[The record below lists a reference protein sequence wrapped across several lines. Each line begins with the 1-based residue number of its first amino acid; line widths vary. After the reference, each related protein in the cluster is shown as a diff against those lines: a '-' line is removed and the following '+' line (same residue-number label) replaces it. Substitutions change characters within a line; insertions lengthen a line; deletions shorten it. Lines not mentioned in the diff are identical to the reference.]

1 MWLFSQIPST
11 SNIITFKT
19 WNFLFPHVTTTL
31 ILILLIQISGSVHS
45 GQICKPPD
53 SPNLPERKYKLQELH
68 SAFKH
73 VSAKSNL
80 INEKRLKQSRLQP
93 KGSNARYITNVHLGV
108 QLGPL
113 GPDNFAQVLPAIDL
127 ALEDIQ
133 AFPAFG
139 GVSFTTVLILYIDA
153 LACDALALLTQL
165 NSNGVNVIFGPLN
178 DFTLANAAR
187 FSTAMYNVPIVAP
200 AGFAHQLSDKL
211 EYGMLTRV
219 LFTYSDLEWVF
230 GNTLKHYGW
239 LPDQQTP
246 IAIVTTRNVRRREG
260 VVGHTGMAGVFQHL
274 ILQKF
279 LVKAAYKLLSVT
291 LDDEFDVTDRFLKR
305 LPDSARII
313 ILCTDP
319 EVVRDIMLEA
329 HKLNMVNG
337 DYAFFNMDLL
347 SSQTKLKRPWYKET
361 SSPEE
366 NERARQAYR
375 ALMTVTL
382 LKPDS
387 PEYRTFTE
395 EVRARALRDYEFSYR
410 DSEVTPFIG
419 TFHDAVKLYALA
431 LNDAL
436 AKGGTIT
443 NGTLITQEM
452 WNRTFKGV
460 TGVVR
465 IDANGDRNADYS
477 LLDMNPVTGDF
488 EVVVNYFGNDKSLS
502 TVPGRTIDWINADNQ
517 PPLHTPPCGFDGS
530 ECHNSHFIHIGII
543 GAVVFILLMTM
554 SLVLGII
561 FYRRA
566 KFQAELRAMNW
577 IIPWDALL
585 VTEKHL
591 RRYRRESDIRSPNQ
605 SSDPLRKISSETC
618 TAAASKSLLIG
629 SDPTN
634 NENPTQYSST
644 VEFCTT
650 VDEISPEKPNRKIS
664 FSNLILSAIN
674 SSGSNSSGTGTN
686 LPTDKKRRKTSTSG
700 RFLARFAGD
709 SIILPPTVFEESCSQ
724 TTSPSNYVGY
734 THLQGVNANKRQHRL
749 SRRSKTNDENQVIDI
764 NSPTNGQNSKGMP
777 EWTYFKHPS
786 FDYTFTNKQNKY
798 RKKHDSVGMDSDYN
812 PLMEF
817 DFFKK
822 KKHSQDSQSSL
833 GSLDTISGIQL
844 DKLANSQMFAR
855 TAFYMK
861 SIVALKPLRRQT
873 RIEPSKALSIEV
885 KKVKDLNCDHICR
898 LIGVCL
904 EVPHQCI
911 VYEYCPKGS
920 LQDVLENEQ
929 IKLDWMF
936 KFSLMQD
943 ICRGVM
949 YLHQIFGP
957 HGNLKSSNCLV
968 DSRFVLKI
976 TDFGLPHIRGPPPL
990 ESEVGSFIFH
1000 RNLLWTAPELL
1011 PDGDTT
1017 IYPRESIKGDVY
1029 SFAIVCQEIVYRKG
1043 VFYIQNF
1050 KNCEPDFIVKEV
1062 KAHRKPPFRPT
1073 LDSLEGCSEDLV
1085 QLICQAW
1092 DDDPSVRPDF
1102 QSIKLSMRKLNKAGD
1117 SNNVLDNLLSRME
1130 QYANNLE
1137 ELVEQRT
1144 AQYLEEKKKTEDLLY
1159 SMLPRSVAKQLF
1171 RNQPVTAESFEMV
1184 TIYFSDI
1191 VGFTSLSAESTPMQV
1206 VELLNRLYTL
1216 FDGIIENFDAY
1227 KVETIGD
1234 AYMVASGLP
1243 QRNGNKHAREVAR
1256 MSIAFLKAIFEFQIP
1271 HRPEKRL
1278 ELRIGIHSG
1287 PVCAGVVGQKMP
1299 RYCLF
1304 GDTVNTSSRMES
1316 NGLPLK
1322 IHISQQTFDVL
1333 KTFKSFIMTERGLV
1347 EMKGKGRQ
1355 KTYWLHGEDCYI
1367 VDPIPPGAQIVGGT
1381 YEGVT
1386 GPIPAGALTHKG
1398 NSDFTQSPEHICNP
1412 QLTSPPPNHLAV
1424 INNKE
1429 TVVDNSLRRKSHSSP
1444 ASPAFN
1450 SQSIVDCSNIIND
1463 NNNNSDNVSVVGTD
1477 HHHYHPQQ
1485 HLQQSK
1491 SAVESNER
1499 VSMKITNP
1507 YHPNNN
1513 NDNNSELTNPNQRR
1527 VAVCH
1532 LNDNQVIYN
1541 VSGSSCVDNNS
1552 QQIDEK
1558 V

>member
-1 MWLFSQIPST
+1 MWYHNQIPSSADILT
-11 SNIITFKT
+11 LRN
-19 WNFLFPHVTTTL
+19 WNFLFPRVITAF
-31 ILILLIQISGSVHS
+31 IFILLLQTSGCVDS
-45 GQICKPPD
+45 GQICRPPGG
-53 SPNLPERKYKLQELH
+53 KHKLQELH
-68 SAFKH
+68 SAFQQ
-73 VSAKSNL
+73 VSSKSKL
-80 INEKRLKQSRLQP
+80 INEKRLNQSRLES
-93 KGSNARYITNVHLGV
+93 KGINARYVSNVYLGV

-113 GPDNFAQVLPAIDL
+113 GQDSFAQVLPAIDL

-133 AFPAFG
+133 TMPAFK
-139 GVSFTTVLILYIDA
+139 GVSFTTVLILYIDG
-153 LACDALALLTQL
+153 LACDSLALLTEL
-165 NSNGVNVIFGPLN
+165 NSKGINVIFGPLN
-178 DFTLANAAR
+178 DFHLANAVR
-187 FSTAMYNVPIVAP
+187 FSTSMYNVPVVSP
-200 AGFAHQLSDKL
+200 AGFAHRLDDKN
-211 EYGMLTRV
+211 EFAMLTRV

-230 GNTLKHYGW
+230 SNTLKHYGW
-239 LPDQQTP
+239 LPNKQTP
-246 IAIVTTRNVRRREG
+246 VAIFTIRDSKRQEEA
-260 VVGHTGMAGVFQHL
+260 VGHTGMTGVFQHL
-274 ILQKF
+274 KLQQF

-291 LDDEFDVTDRFLKR
+291 LNDEVDVTDSFLKR
-305 LPDSARII
+305 LPDSARIV

-319 EVVRDIMLEA
+319 EVVRNIMLEA

-337 DYAFFNMDLL
+337 DYAFFNLDLL
-347 SSQTKLKRPWYKET
+347 SSQKKLKRPWYRET
-361 SSPEE
+361 SSAEE

-375 ALMTVTL
+375 ALMTLTL

-395 EVRARALRDYEFSYR
+395 EVRARALRDYDFSYR
-410 DSEVTPFIG
+410 DSEITPFIG

-443 NGTLITQEM
+443 NGTLITHEM
-452 WNRTFKGV
+452 WNRSFKGV

-477 LLDMNPVTGDF
+477 LLDMNPITGDF
-488 EVVVNYFGNDKSLS
+488 EVVVNYFGNDKSMS
-502 TVPGRTIDWINADNQ
+502 PVSGKTIDWINAENK
-517 PPLHTPPCGFDGS
+517 PPPHTPPCGFDGS
-530 ECHNSHFIHIGII
+530 ECHNTHFIYIGII
-543 GAVVFILLMTM
+543 GAAVLIVLVVI
-554 SLVLGII
+554 SLVLGIV

-577 IIPWDALL
+577 IIPWDALQ

-605 SSDPLRKISSETC
+605 SSDPLRKISFDTCPTANKPLLAGDALANET
-618 TAAASKSLLIG
+618 LDQDL
-629 SDPTN
+629 
-634 NENPTQYSST
+634 T

-650 VDEISPEKPNRKIS
+650 IDEVSPEKPHRKIS
-664 FSNLILSAIN
+664 FSNLIMSAIN
-674 SSGSNSSGTGTN
+674 STSNSGGN
-686 LPTDKKRRKTSTSG
+686 ANVPGEKRRRKTSTTG
-700 RFLARFAGD
+700 RFLARFAPD
-709 SIILPPTVFEESCSQ
+709 PITLPPTVFEEPGSHAG
-724 TTSPSNYVGY
+724 TSPHPTGY
-734 THLQGVNANKRQHRL
+734 SQSQINVSKRQHRL
-749 SRRSKTNDENQVIDI
+749 SRRSKTNEESQTTDV
-764 NSPTNGQNSKGMP
+764 NSPTNGQNKGMP

-786 FDYTFTNKQNKY
+786 FDYSFTTKQNRH
-798 RKKHDSVGMDSDYN
+798 RKKHDSVGMESDYN

-822 KKHSQDSQSSL
+822 KKHSEDSRSSL
-833 GSLDTISGIQL
+833 GSLDTISGIHL

-855 TAFYMK
+855 TALYMK

-976 TDFGLPHIRGPPPL
+976 TDFGLPHIRGPPPS
-990 ESEVGSFIFH
+990 ESEVGSYIYH

-1011 PDGDTT
+1011 PDADTI

-1050 KNCEPDFIVKEV
+1050 KNCEPDYIIKEV
-1062 KAHRKPPFRPT
+1062 RECRKPPFRPT

-1085 QLICQAW
+1085 QLIRQAW
-1092 DDDPSVRPDF
+1092 DDDPGLRPDF
-1102 QSIKLSMRKLNKAGD
+1102 QSIKLSMRKLNKSGD

-1130 QYANNLE
+1130 QYTNNLE

-1367 VDPIPPGAQIVGGT
+1367 VDPIPAGAKIIGGA

-1386 GPIPAGALTHKG
+1386 GPIPAGALAQKG
-1398 NSDFTQSPEHICNP
+1398 SSGGGCVLVGGGGNLNQSPGHLCNP
-1412 QLTSPPPNHLAV
+1412 QPTSPIHP
-1424 INNKE
+1424 
-1429 TVVDNSLRRKSHSSP
+1429 HS
-1444 ASPAFN
+1444 
-1450 SQSIVDCSNIIND
+1450 I
-1463 NNNNSDNVSVVGTD
+1463 
-1477 HHHYHPQQ
+1477 
-1485 HLQQSK
+1485 
-1491 SAVESNER
+1491 
-1499 VSMKITNP
+1499 
-1507 YHPNNN
+1507 
-1513 NDNNSELTNPNQRR
+1513 DNNSSLKRKAHSFPATPACTPDSNDLSNPGSHDNHHHQNQQYKPAVDLHEKVSVSITDPFQVNSNDTVSFEPSNKRR
-1527 VAVCH
+1527 VGVCH
-1532 LNDNQVIYN
+1532 LNENPIYN
-1541 VSGSSCVDNNS
+1541 VSSGNS
-1552 QQIDEK
+1552 QQIGEK

>member
-1 MWLFSQIPST
+1 M
-11 SNIITFKT
+11 ITREMVNKCIDWFACI
-19 WNFLFPHVTTTL
+19 HC
-31 ILILLIQISGSVHS
+31 QM
-45 GQICKPPD
+45 
-53 SPNLPERKYKLQELH
+53 
-68 SAFKH
+68 
-73 VSAKSNL
+73 
-80 INEKRLKQSRLQP
+80 
-93 KGSNARYITNVHLGV
+93 NV
-108 QLGPL
+108 
-113 GPDNFAQVLPAIDL
+113 
-127 ALEDIQ
+127 
-133 AFPAFG
+133 
-139 GVSFTTVLILYIDA
+139 
-153 LACDALALLTQL
+153 
-165 NSNGVNVIFGPLN
+165 
-178 DFTLANAAR
+178 
-187 FSTAMYNVPIVAP
+187 
-200 AGFAHQLSDKL
+200 
-211 EYGMLTRV
+211 
-219 LFTYSDLEWVF
+219 
-230 GNTLKHYGW
+230 
-239 LPDQQTP
+239 
-246 IAIVTTRNVRRREG
+246 
-260 VVGHTGMAGVFQHL
+260 
-274 ILQKF
+274 
-279 LVKAAYKLLSVT
+279 
-291 LDDEFDVTDRFLKR
+291 
-305 LPDSARII
+305 I

-347 SSQTKLKRPWYKET
+347 SSQTKLRRPWYRET
-361 SSPEE
+361 SSAEE

-395 EVRARALRDYEFSYR
+395 EVRARALRDYDFSYR

-443 NGTLITQEM
+443 NGTLVTQEM

-502 TVPGRTIDWINADNQ
+502 PVADRTIDWINTDNK
-517 PPLHTPPCGFDGS
+517 PPPHTPPCGFDGS
-530 ECHNSHFIHIGII
+530 ECQNSHIIHIGII
-543 GAVVFILLMTM
+543 GATVLFVLIAL
-554 SLVLGII
+554 SLVLGVI

-577 IIPWDALL
+577 IIPWEALQ

-605 SSDPLRKISSETC
+605 SSDPLRKISFDTC
-618 TAAASKSLLIG
+618 PTTASKSLLLAD
-629 SDPTN
+629 SLM
-634 NENPTQYSST
+634 NENQNQEAA

-650 VDEISPEKPNRKIS
+650 IDEVCPEKPHRKIS

-674 SSGSNSSGTGTN
+674 STSGSGGGGGGAAAAAGN
-686 LPTDKKRRKTSTSG
+686 LPAERKRRKTSTTG
-700 RFLARFAGD
+700 RFLARFAAD
-709 SIILPPTVFEESCSQ
+709 PITLPPTVFEESGSQ
-724 TTSPSNYVGY
+724 TGGGGCGGTSPHPTGY
-734 THLQGVNANKRQHRL
+734 SQPQISVSKRQHRL
-749 SRRSKTNDENQVIDI
+749 SRRSRTNDESQTIDM
-764 NSPTNGQNSKGMP
+764 NSPTNGQNKGMP

-786 FDYTFTNKQNKY
+786 FDYSFTTKNNRH

-904 EVPHQCI
+904 EIPHQCI

-976 TDFGLPHIRGPPPL
+976 TDFGLPHIRGPPPT
-990 ESEVGSFIFH
+990 ESEVGSYIFY

-1011 PDGDTT
+1011 PDGDT
-1017 IYPRESIKGDVY
+1017 ILYPRESIKGDVY

-1043 VFYIQNF
+1043 VFYRQNF
-1050 KNCEPDFIVKEV
+1050 KNCEPDYIVKEV
-1062 KAHRKPPFRPT
+1062 REHRKPPFRPT

-1092 DDDPSVRPDF
+1092 DDDPGLRPDF
-1102 QSIKLSMRKLNKAGD
+1102 QSIKMSMRKLNKSGD

-1367 VDPIPPGAQIVGGT
+1367 VDPIPAGAQIIGGA

-1386 GPIPAGALTHKG
+1386 GPIPAGALMQKSTG
-1398 NSDFTQSPEHICNP
+1398 GGFTQSPEHLSNP
-1412 QLTSPPPNHLAV
+1412 RATSPLHPPLDD
-1424 INNKE
+1424 KQ
-1429 TVVDNSLRRKSHSSP
+1429 TSDSSLRRKSHSSP
-1444 ASPAFN
+1444 ASPTLPLDMKLGSGDLNNPSLYDNDIQQEYKQQQKLPATPSPLHHP
-1450 SQSIVDCSNIIND
+1450 SQ
-1463 NNNNSDNVSVVGTD
+1463 
-1477 HHHYHPQQ
+1477 P
-1485 HLQQSK
+1485 K
-1491 SAVESNER
+1491 STIGSHER
-1499 VSMKITNP
+1499 VSVYTTDP
-1507 YHPNNN
+1507 FQV
-1513 NDNNSELTNPNQRR
+1513 NSKDTVDFEPTNPNKRR
-1527 VAVCH
+1527 VGVFH
-1532 LNDNQVIYN
+1532 LNEKPIYN
-1541 VSGSSCVDNNS
+1541 ASGGNS
-1552 QQIDEK
+1552 QQIGEK